1 MSTENE
7 PMIRTSDLRKV
18 FRSGQAELTVLAGV
32 NLAVAPGEMVAVIGP
47 SGAGK
52 STLLHLLGALDSPT
66 SGTIYFNGRELGALS
81 EAERARYRNGSVGF
95 VWQRH
100 HLLPDFTATENVA
113 MPLLLQG
120 IPHDEA
126 LAGAATWLGQVGLA
140 ERAQHRAGELS
151 GGEQQ
156 RAALAR
162 ALVGKPSL
170 LLADEPTGNLDFRTG
185 EMVFRMIEQLHRA
198 YHLTSIIV
206 THNLAFAAAVAA
218 CGRVLQLAGGQL
230 LPAQDWAGRGVS

>member
-1 MSTENE
+1 ML
-7 PMIRTSDLRKV
+7 LRAVNLTKK
-18 FRSGQAELTVLAGV
+18 FRSGSTDLVVLEHLELE
-32 NLAVAPGEMVAVIGP
+32 VARGEMLAVIGE
-47 SGAGK
+47 SGWGK
-52 STLLHLLGALDSPT
+52 STLLQILGTLDRPT
-66 SGTIYFNGRELGALS
+66 SGEVYFNDRAVSQWNGEEITGFRNREI
-81 EAERARYRNGSVGF
+81 GF
-95 VWQRH
+95 VWQFH
-100 HLLPDFTATENVA
+100 CLLPEFSALENVM
-113 MPLLLQG
+113 MPLRIG
-120 IPHDEA
+120 GVPPVEA
-126 LAGAATWLGQVGLA
+126 EQRGREVLSEVGLA
-140 ERAQHRAGELS
+140 ERAQHRPGELS

-185 EMVFRMIEQLHRA
+185 EMVFRLIEQLHRA